1 MKRFAVA
8 AIAVATLVAGN
19 TRAISQSYPERPIR
33 LVVPISPGSVT
44 DVIMRAAAIELSS
57 RLGQQVVI
65 ENRAGANFIVGAQA
79 CAAAAPD
86 GYTIC
91 AVNNNS
97 LSINPL
103 IYNSMPYDAQ
113 KDFTPITNLFLL
125 VEALAVSSSVPVN
138 SVAELQALARS
149 KPEALNFGTL
159 GPGSYPDLFLNWLNR
174 KWNIKLVGVPYRGGG
189 PVALAIA
196 SNEIQVA
203 SMGLGN
209 FIALAGDRK
218 LKILAVSP
226 VKRTALLPDVPTFK
240 EVGIGDFPGHVWWGL
255 VGPKGMPVSCGRAS
269 QQGIRIAVAR
279 TQICGLPGK
288 AGGAAL
294 RREQRRVCCIPKKGS
309 RRFGGSGEARECAKI
324 GFCPGQIAMTTKRRP
339 IAGG

>member
-1 MKRFAVA
+1 MKRFAAAA
-8 AIAVATLVAGN
+8 AIAAVTLLTGN
-19 TRAISQSYPERPIR
+19 TAAISQPYPERPIR
-33 LVVPISPGSVT
+33 LVVPIAPGSVT

-79 CAAAAPD
+79 CAAATPD
-86 GYTIC
+86 GYTLC
-91 AVNNNS
+91 VVNNNS

-103 IYNSMPYDAQ
+103 IYNSLPYNAQ

-125 VEALAVSSSVPVN
+125 VEAFAVSTSVPVN

-149 KPEALNFGTL
+149 KPDSLNFGTL

-174 KWNIKLVGVPYRGGG
+174 KWDTKLVGVPYRGGG

-196 SNEIQVA
+196 SNEIQIA

-226 VKRTALLPDVPTFK
+226 EKRTALLPEVPTFK
-240 EVGIGDFPGHVWWGL
+240 ESGIGDFPGHVWWGL
-255 VGPKGMPVSCGRAS
+255 VGPKDMPVAIVERLNKEFVSLWRDPKFVAFLEK
-269 QQGIRIAVAR
+269 QAVQPYAGSSEEFAAFLKKDR
-279 TQICGLPGK
+279 EDLEVLVKLANAPKSDFVPGK
-288 AGGAAL
+288 
-294 RREQRRVCCIPKKGS
+294 
-309 RRFGGSGEARECAKI
+309 
-324 GFCPGQIAMTTKRRP
+324 
-339 IAGG
+339 

>member
-1 MKRFAVA
+1 MRRLVA
-8 AIAVATLVAGN
+8 AAFAAVTLTSVATSA
-19 TRAISQSYPERPIR
+19 AAQSYPDRPIR
-33 LVVPISPGSVT
+33 LIVPIAPGSVT
-44 DVIMRAAAIELSS
+44 DVIMRSAANELGP

-91 AVNNNS
+91 MVNNNS

-103 IYNSMPYDAQ
+103 IYNRLPYDAQ
-113 KDFTPITNLFLL
+113 KDFTPIANLFLL
-125 VEALAVSSSVPVN
+125 VESLAVSTSVPVK
-138 SVAELQALARS
+138 SVDELHALALS
-149 KPEALNFGTL
+149 KPEMLNFGTL

-174 KWNIKLVGVPYRGGG
+174 KWGTKIVGVPYRGGG

-196 SNEIQVA
+196 SNEIQMA

-209 FIALAGDRK
+209 FIGLAADRK

-226 VKRTALLPDVPTFK
+226 EKRSALLPEVPTFK

-255 VGPKGMPVSCGRAS
+255 VGPKGMPSA
-269 QQGIRIAVAR
+269 AVAR
-279 TQICGLPGK
+279 LNQEFISLWRDPKFKAFLEKQAVQPYAGSAEEFAAFLKKDREDSEVLVNLANAPKSDFVPGK
-288 AGGAAL
+288 
-294 RREQRRVCCIPKKGS
+294 
-309 RRFGGSGEARECAKI
+309 
-324 GFCPGQIAMTTKRRP
+324 
-339 IAGG
+339 

>member
-1 MKRFAVA
+1 MMRILGS
-8 AIAVATLVAGN
+8 AIASLALMAAAVPGLA
-19 TRAISQSYPERPIR
+19 QSYPDRPIR
-33 LVVPISPGSVT
+33 LVVPIAPGSVT
-44 DVIMRAAAIELSS
+44 DVIMRAAANELSP

-86 GYTIC
+86 GYTLC
-91 AVNNNS
+91 VVNNNS

-103 IYNSMPYDAQ
+103 IYNSLPYDAQ

-125 VEALAVSSSVPVN
+125 VEALAVSASVPVN

-149 KPEALNFGTL
+149 KPDSLNFGTL

-174 KWNIKLVGVPYRGGG
+174 TWDTKLVGVPYRGGG

-196 SNEIQVA
+196 GNEIQIA

-226 VKRTALLPDVPTFK
+226 AKRTALLPDVPTFT
-240 EVGIGDFPGHVWWGL
+240 EAGIGDFPGHVWWGL
-255 VGPKGMPVSCGRAS
+255 VGPKGMRPAVVERLNREFVSLWRDPKFVDFLAK
-269 QQGIRIAVAR
+269 QAV
-279 TQICGLPGK
+279 QPH
-288 AGGAAL
+288 AGSSDEFAAFL
-294 RREQRRVCCIPKKGS
+294 KKDREDSEVLVKLANAPKSDYTPPK
-309 RRFGGSGEARECAKI
+309 
-324 GFCPGQIAMTTKRRP
+324 
-339 IAGG
+339 

>member
-1 MKRFAVA
+1 MRHAFAA
-8 AIAVATLVAGN
+8 AIAALTIAVTATPAM
-19 TRAISQSYPERPIR
+19 AQSFPERPIR
-33 LVVPISPGSVT
+33 LIVPIAPGSVT
-44 DVIMRAAAIELSS
+44 DVIMRAAAIELSP

-91 AVNNNS
+91 VVNNNS

-125 VEALAVSSSVPVN
+125 VEALAVATSVPVN
-138 SVAELQALARS
+138 SVAELHALARS

-174 KWNIKLVGVPYRGGG
+174 KWDTKLVGVPYRGGG

-196 SNEIQVA
+196 SNEIQIA

-218 LKILAVSP
+218 LNILAVSP
-226 VKRTALLPDVPTFK
+226 ERRNALLPDVPTFK
-240 EVGIGDFPGHVWWGL
+240 ESGIGDFPGHVWWGL
-255 VGPKGMPVSCGRAS
+255 VGPKGMPASVVERLNKEFVSLWRDPKFVAFLEK
-269 QQGIRIAVAR
+269 QAVQPYAGSAAEFAAFLKKDR
-279 TQICGLPGK
+279 EDSDVLVKLANAPKSDYTPGK
-288 AGGAAL
+288 
-294 RREQRRVCCIPKKGS
+294 
-309 RRFGGSGEARECAKI
+309 
-324 GFCPGQIAMTTKRRP
+324 
-339 IAGG
+339 

>member
-19 TRAISQSYPERPIR
+19 TGAISQSYPERPIR

-174 KWNIKLVGVPYRGGG
+174 KWDIKLVGVPYRGGG

-196 SNEIQVA
+196 SNEIQIA

-240 EVGIGDFPGHVWWGL
+240 EAGIGDFPGHVWWGL
-255 VGPKGMPVSCGRAS
+255 VGPKGMSAAVVERLNKEFVSLWREPKFVDFLEK
-269 QQGIRIAVAR
+269 QAVQPYAGSSEEFAAFLKKDR
-279 TQICGLPGK
+279 EDSEVLVKLANAPKSDFVPGK
-288 AGGAAL
+288 
-294 RREQRRVCCIPKKGS
+294 
-309 RRFGGSGEARECAKI
+309 
-324 GFCPGQIAMTTKRRP
+324 
-339 IAGG
+339 